1 MLCDAVRCFVLLYV
15 QISSLQSKLESLK
28 EEKHR
33 LFRQLKTVL
42 NEEDEKKKM
51 KDEDKKQR

>member
-1 MLCDAVRCFVLLYV
+1 MLCGALCYMYV

-51 KDEDKKQR
+51 KDEEQKQR